1 MRRLIP
7 CFSLLFLLA
16 LLPAAYAQLTLP
28 TEQPIHLG
36 RFPSLSPDGKRL
48 CFSYQGNLWVSPVKG
63 GPATRLTAND
73 SYDSQPRW
81 SPDGNWIA
89 FRSDREGGSQIF
101 LVPAVGGAVKQIT
114 FHSSATS
121 VYDWFPDGKSLLVTS
136 GRLTQRSSLYRLDV
150 MTGRMSLL
158 LTDENTC
165 TFPALSPDG
174 KWIAYTRGALQDTI
188 RKNYKGAA
196 NFDIYLAPV
205 DGSSPSRR
213 LTDSDKN
220 DMWPCWSGDGK
231 TVFYTSER
239 AGIATVWKQPRE
251 AGKPTQVVTNPPD
264 AVRWLAISRNGDDL
278 VYECDDRIGVT
289 STRGGPM
296 TAPPILCRTDERGPH
311 ATYATYSGN
320 NATEYA
326 LSPDGKRMAFVVRGD
341 IFVVTIEKGGD
352 AKRLSDNPTRD
363 GDMAWSPDGKTLV
376 YSSNRDGGFHLYTV
390 NVATKETRQLTKGG
404 ATDSSPFYSPDGKWI
419 AFRRGPK
426 TGLYLV
432 KPDGTGEQVVMQ
444 GPYIEQ
450 FRWSPD
456 SKWLTYVQAD
466 AIRNNDVWVVGLTPD
481 GQAIKVGAPVNVSDH
496 PGFNNRVQ
504 WFSDGKKLA
513 FLSNRYHNRDIET
526 INDNGRYTLYTV
538 PLEREKEKFD
548 EDEDAPKPAEKPT
561 EKKDDKTIVV
571 KVDPQEI
578 ERRAKQIVGLDEGVG
593 AYSVSPDGKTVVFN
607 ARSLGVND
615 LWQVG
620 TDGGTVQRLTTNGTS
635 TGDFEW
641 APDSSRFYFLSGG
654 AIHWLPKG
662 GGAMGTVGYTVR
674 MEIDR
679 LVDYKAT
686 FDEAWQTLNDQY
698 YDPKFHGADWKGLR
712 QKYRDK
718 VDYVTV
724 RPDFNYLMTEL
735 LGELNSSHTG
745 FNGGGAKPARETGY
759 LGIWHDDTYEGV
771 GVKVKTVLHRSPAD
785 HEESRLQPGD
795 YILSIDGQ
803 DVQADSTY
811 DKAMTEKV
819 GRTVTLLVNS
829 KPDKTGARVVKI
841 KPINAGTWRNLLYE
855 KWLDE
860 RREVVEKVSGGRLGY
875 LHVPDM
881 GDTAR
886 NRFERELFSV
896 GQRKEGMI
904 LDMRFNNGGDTHD
917 SLLKILERNRHYFTF
932 APRTE
937 APFPQPERAY
947 TKPII
952 LLVNEFALSDAEVF
966 ANGFKELKLGKV
978 IGTPTM
984 GWIIFTTGTGLLDG
998 SFMRIPFMA
1007 CNTLDGRDMENW
1019 GVPPDILVE
1028 NTPAAYQ
1035 AGHDTQ
1041 LERAAQELLKDP
1053 RLPRK

>member
-7 CFSLLFLLA
+7 CFLFLFILA
-16 LLPAAYAQLTLP
+16 LLPAARAQLTLP

-36 RFPSLSPDGKRL
+36 RYPSLSPDGKSL

-81 SPDGNWIA
+81 SPDGAWIA

-101 LVPAVGGAVKQIT
+101 LIPAVGGAVRQIT
-114 FHSSATS
+114 FHSAPTS
-121 VYDWFPDGKSLLVTS
+121 VYDWFPDGRSLLVTS
-136 GRLTQRSSLYRLDV
+136 SRATQRTSLYRLDV
-150 MTGRMSLL
+150 MTGRMTLL
-158 LTDENTC
+158 LTDENNC
-165 TFPALSPDG
+165 TLPALSPDG
-174 KWIAYTRGALQDTI
+174 QWIAYTRGALIDTI

-196 NFDIYLAPV
+196 NFDIWVAPT
-205 DGSSPSRR
+205 DGSAVPRR

-220 DMWPCWSGDGK
+220 DMWPCWSADGT

-239 AGIATVWKQPRE
+239 GGSATVWKQPRDG
-251 AGKPTQVVTNPPD
+251 GKPTQVVAAAPD
-264 AVRWLAISRNGDDL
+264 AVRWLAIARNGSEL
-278 VYECDDRIGVT
+278 TYECDDRIGVT
-289 STRGGPM
+289 STKGGPM
-296 TAPPILCRTDERGPH
+296 TAPPILCRTDERGPR
-311 ATYATYSGN
+311 ATYAAYSGSN
-320 NATEYA
+320 VSEYE
-326 LSPDGKRMAFVVRGD
+326 LSADGKRMAFVVRGD
-341 IFVVTIEKGGD
+341 IFVVTIDKGGE
-352 AKRLSDNPTRD
+352 AKRLTDNPTRD
-363 GDMAWSPDGKTLV
+363 GDMIWSPDGKTLV

-390 NVATKETRQLTKGG
+390 NIATKETRQLTKGG
-404 ATDSSPFYSPDGKWI
+404 GTDSSPRYSPDGKWI

-426 TGLYLV
+426 TGLYLI
-432 KPDGTGEQVVMQ
+432 KPDGSGEQAVVK
-444 GPYIEQ
+444 GPNVSD

-456 SKWLTYVQAD
+456 SRWLAYAQED
-466 AIRNNDVWVVGLTPD
+466 AIRNQDIWIVGLTPE
-481 GQAIKVGAPVNVSDH
+481 GQVMKVAAPLNVSDH
-496 PGFNNRVQ
+496 PGFNNLPQ
-504 WFSDGKKLA
+504 WFGDGKKIA
-513 FLSNRYHNRDIET
+513 FRSNRYHNRDIET
-526 INDNGRYTLYTV
+526 INDSGRFTLYTV
-538 PLEREKEKFD
+538 PMEREKEKFE
-548 EDEDAPKPAEKPT
+548 EDEDAPKPAEKPG
-561 EKKDDKTIVV
+561 EKKDDKTVVV
-571 KVDPQEI
+571 KIDPQEI
-578 ERRAKQIVGLDEGVG
+578 ERRSKQIVGLDEGIG
-593 AYSVSPDGKTVVFN
+593 AYSVSPDGKTVVFT
-607 ARSLGVND
+607 ARSLGISD
-615 LWQVG
+615 IWQVG
-620 TDGGTVQRLTTNGTS
+620 ADGGTVQRLTTNGTN

-654 AIHWLPKG
+654 AIHWLPRG
-662 GGAMGTVGYTVR
+662 GGAMGTVGFTVR

-698 YDPKFHGADWKGLR
+698 YDPNFHGADWKGLR

-724 RPDFNYLMTEL
+724 RPDFNYLMAEL

-745 FNGGGAKPARETGY
+745 FSGGVSRPVRETAY
-759 LGIWHDDTYEGV
+759 LGIWHDDAYAGP
-771 GVKVKTVLHRSPAD
+771 GIKVKTVLQRSPAE

-803 DVQADSTY
+803 EVQADSTY
-811 DKAMTEKV
+811 DKALTEKA
-819 GRTVTLLVNS
+819 GRTVTLIVNS
-829 KPDKTGARVVKI
+829 KPEKMGARTVKI
-841 KPINAGTWRNLLYE
+841 KPIGGGEWRGLLYE

-860 RREVVEKVSGGRLGY
+860 RRAAVEKVSGGRLGY

-881 GDTAR
+881 GDAAR

-904 LDMRFNNGGDTHD
+904 LDLRFNNGGDTHD
-917 SLLKILERNRHYFTF
+917 SLLKILERNKHYFTF

-937 APFPQPERAY
+937 APFAQPERAY

-952 LLVNEFALSDAEVF
+952 LLINEFALSDAEVMT
-966 ANGFKELKLGKV
+966 NGFKELKLGKV

-984 GWIIFTTGTGLLDG
+984 GWIIFTSGTGLLDG
-998 SFMRIPFMA
+998 SFLRLPHIG
-1007 CNTLDGRDMENW
+1007 CYTLDGRDMENW

-1028 NTPAAYQ
+1028 NTPAAYL

-1053 RLPRK
+1053 RLLQK

>member
-7 CFSLLFLLA
+7 CFLLLFLSA
-16 LLPAAYAQLTLP
+16 LLPSAHAQLTLP

-36 RFPSLSPDGKRL
+36 RFPALSPDGKSI
-48 CFSYQGNLWVSPVKG
+48 CFSYQGNLWVSPIKG

-89 FRSDREGGSQIF
+89 FRSDREGGNQIF
-101 LVPAVGGAVKQIT
+101 LIPAVGGAVRQLT
-114 FHSSATS
+114 FHSAATS
-121 VYDWFPDGKSLLVTS
+121 IYDWFPDGRSLLVTS
-136 GRLTQRSSLYRLDV
+136 SRATQRSSLYRLDV
-150 MTGRMSLL
+150 MTGRLTLL
-158 LTDENTC
+158 LTDENNC
-165 TFPALSPDG
+165 YFPALSPDG
-174 KWIAYTRGALQDTI
+174 KWIAYTRGALLDTI

-196 NFDIYLAPV
+196 NFDIWIAPV
-205 DGSSPSRR
+205 DGSAPPRR

-231 TVFYTSER
+231 TIFYTSER
-239 AGIATVWKQPRE
+239 AGLATVWKQPFSG
-251 AGKPTQVVTNPPD
+251 GKPTQVVTSPPD
-264 AVRWLAISRNGDDL
+264 AVRWLAIARNGSDL
-278 VYECDDRIGVT
+278 VYECDDRICVIFT
-289 STRGGPM
+289 KGGPAV
-296 TAPPILCRTDERGPH
+296 TPPILCRTDERGPH
-311 ATYATYSGN
+311 ATYATYSGSN
-320 NATEYA
+320 VSEYE

-341 IFVVTIEKGGD
+341 IFVVTIEKGGE
-352 AKRLSDNPTRD
+352 AKRLTDNPTRD
-363 GDMAWSPDGKTLV
+363 GDMAWSPDGKALV
-376 YSSNRDGGFHLYTV
+376 YASNRDGGFHLYTV
-390 NVATKETRQLTKGG
+390 NVATKETHQLTKGS
-404 ATDSSPFYSPDGKWI
+404 ATDTNPFYSPDGKWI

-426 TGLYLV
+426 TGLSLI
-432 KPDGTGEQVVMQ
+432 KPDGTGEQVVVK
-444 GPYIEQ
+444 GPDVNE
-450 FRWSPD
+450 FHWSPD
-456 SKWLTYVQAD
+456 SKWLTYMQED
-466 AIRNNDVWVVGLTPD
+466 AIRNEDIWIVGVTPD
-481 GQAIKVGAPVNVSDH
+481 GQAMKVGTPLNVSDH
-496 PGFNNRVQ
+496 PGFNNRPQ
-504 WFSDGKKLA
+504 WFADGKKLA

-538 PLEREKEKFD
+538 PLEREKDKFE
-548 EDEDAPKPAEKPT
+548 EDEDAPKPAEKPG
-561 EKKDDKTIVV
+561 EKKKDETVVV
-571 KVDPQEI
+571 KIDPAEI

-607 ARSLGVND
+607 ARSLGTSD

-620 TDGGTVQRLTTNGTS
+620 TDGGAVQRLTTNGTS

-641 APDSSRFYFLSGG
+641 TPDSSRFYFLSGG
-654 AIHWLPKG
+654 AIHWLPRG
-662 GGAMGTVGYTVR
+662 GGAMGTVGFTVR

-686 FDEAWQTLNDQY
+686 FDEAWQILNDRY
-698 YDPKFHGADWKGLR
+698 YDPKFHGADWNAQR

-745 FNGGGAKPARETGY
+745 FNGGASRPARETGY
-759 LGIWHDDTYEGV
+759 LGIWHDDAYEGP
-771 GVKVKTVLHRSPAD
+771 GIKVKTVLHRSPAD
-785 HEESRLQPGD
+785 HEESLLKAGD

-803 DVQADSTY
+803 DVKADSTY
-811 DKAMTEKV
+811 DKAMAEKV

-829 KPDKTGARVVKI
+829 KPDKIGARTVKI
-841 KPINAGTWRNLLYE
+841 KPISSGTWRNLLYE

-860 RREVVEKVSGGRLGY
+860 RRATVEKSSGGRLGY

-881 GDTAR
+881 GDAAR

-904 LDMRFNNGGDTHD
+904 IDLRFNNGGDTHD

-966 ANGFKELKLGKV
+966 TDGFKELKLGKV
-978 IGTPTM
+978 LGTPTM
-984 GWIIFTTGTGLLDG
+984 GWIIFTSGTGLLDG
-998 SFMRIPFMA
+998 SFMRIPFMG
-1007 CNTLDGRDMENW
+1007 CYTLDGRDMENW

-1028 NTPAAYQ
+1028 NTPAAYL

-1041 LERAAQELLKDP
+1041 LERAAEELLKDP
-1053 RLPRK
+1053 HLTAK